1 MILFNSFPQRPDFA
15 GGGSRADDTDMD
27 IDLDGD
33 EDIDSGGS
41 KLTCPGEPLTS
52 AQDYMR

>member
-1 MILFNSFPQRPDFA
+1 MILFNSFPLRPDFV

-33 EDIDSGGS
+33 EDYDSGGS
-41 KLTCPGEPLTS
+41 RLTCPGEPLTS